1 VGRHLGPVEAPGD
14 WRAVSS
20 PARLVLASWRG
31 LLGLGS
37 GLGLVLFWGLVAFRV
52 AVDSGN
58 HTSVNVLW
66 AIPLA
71 LVAMLAGA
79 LWRAAQL
86 RRAGMALLVLGLL
99 TVVGVVLL
107 DRLDVLVEY
116 EAWLERGMP
125 ERPF

>member
-1 VGRHLGPVEAPGD
+1 MSEAPSMQAG
-14 WRAVSS
+14 RSM
-20 PARLVLASWRG
+20 RLFSWRG
-31 LLGLGS
+31 FLGLGC
-37 GLGLVLFWGLVAFRV
+37 GLALVFFWGLVALRI
-52 AVDSGN
+52 ATYSEN
-58 HTSVNVLW
+58 HIGVSVLW
-66 AIPLA
+66 IIPLA

-107 DRLDVLVEY
+107 DQLDILVEY
-116 EAWLERGMP
+116 ESWLERGMP

>member
-1 VGRHLGPVEAPGD
+1 
-14 WRAVSS
+14 
-20 PARLVLASWRG
+20 

-52 AVDSGN
+52 ATDSGN
-58 HTSVNVLW
+58 HIGVSVLW

-71 LVAMLAGA
+71 LVAMLAGV
-79 LWRAAQL
+79 LLRAARL
-86 RRAGMALLVLGLL
+86 RHAGMALLVLGLL

-107 DRLDVLVEY
+107 DQLDVLVEY
-116 EAWLERGMP
+116 EVWLERGMP